1 MQLYRLIKADLKGR
15 PWPADSHESA
25 PAQKAWPSDVGI
37 VVFYQ
42 RWWRNV
48 HETARATNLPFYKLW
63 RCVEALAVQPVHV
76 ESAVW
81 QLVAKKITRQRKAAN
96 FAERLLVWS
105 LADTINSYATRAEGG
120 CLSPPHWVRGR
131 LECPPGVFQVAVADL
146 ATAAPFPR
154 GCSPSIGS
162 VAKLRTPRL
171 RKKLVRVVAVQ
182 TAWDTRAIAASLLH
196 DARFAKP
203 AYYINAMFAMVVR
216 FGNTSSACERWA
228 HELKLLWDPEET
240 QPSTALIHRLH
251 GRVTGL
257 RGDGTDE
264 AFLEALERELTPK
277 PATFRNKQRARKGQ
291 ALATWRAQRRREWE
305 GAPNRRFF
313 MRALS
318 APATS
323 RRSSLGEAPTKLL
336 EDADEDF
343 EGDEDPDDE
352 GTEVDTVRR

>member
-120 CLSPPHWVRGR
+120 CL
-131 LECPPGVFQVAVADL
+131 
-146 ATAAPFPR
+146 
-154 GCSPSIGS
+154 
-162 VAKLRTPRL
+162 
-171 RKKLVRVVAVQ
+171 
-182 TAWDTRAIAASLLH
+182 
-196 DARFAKP
+196 
-203 AYYINAMFAMVVR
+203 
-216 FGNTSSACERWA
+216 
-228 HELKLLWDPEET
+228 
-240 QPSTALIHRLH
+240 
-251 GRVTGL
+251 
-257 RGDGTDE
+257 
-264 AFLEALERELTPK
+264 
-277 PATFRNKQRARKGQ
+277 
-291 ALATWRAQRRREWE
+291 
-305 GAPNRRFF
+305 
-313 MRALS
+313 
-318 APATS
+318 
-323 RRSSLGEAPTKLL
+323 
-336 EDADEDF
+336 
-343 EGDEDPDDE
+343 
-352 GTEVDTVRR
+352 